1 MGAFPLLQLFSFGK
15 YENEQ
20 CSGSSGVKLSSNSS
34 PQKSFSRSSSKLSF
48 QDDFD
53 DSEFSGPFV
62 VDSDD
67 MPDRGGR

>member
-1 MGAFPLLQLFSFGK
+1 M
-15 YENEQ
+15 
-20 CSGSSGVKLSSNSS
+20 KLSSNSS

-62 VDSDD
+62 VDDDD
-67 MPDRGGR
+67 MADRGSR